1 MKIAWE
7 WFRYVVQV
15 YYKRNQWNMQ
25 DECYVIPWS
34 SPPKFEVVNWKA
46 LVLEELS
53 MKIAWE
59 WFMYVF
65 QVYYKWN
72 QWNMQKK

>member
-1 MKIAWE
+1 MLSLE
-7 WFRYVVQV
+7 V
-15 YYKRNQWNMQ
+15 
-25 DECYVIPWS
+25 PL
-34 SPPKFEVVNWKA
+34 KFEVVNWKA

-65 QVYYKWN
+65 QVYYERN
-72 QWNMQKK
+72 QWNMQEK